1 MFIKGLCGIHREK
14 QTHKGNRREVF
25 EGPRYVSLLSPTRRM
40 QLYEECQ
47 EHARAGQKS
56 CGSLRRRPLEGR
68 GQEEPT
74 RARVQANTKPRAANA
89 AAARPAG
96 AKRAAAPLVPCVEPV
111 AVEDADAP
119 VLVPAAEP
127 EAEPVATAVGVAD
140 EAG

>member
-1 MFIKGLCGIHREK
+1 M
-14 QTHKGNRREVF
+14 
-25 EGPRYVSLLSPTRRM
+25 
-40 QLYEECQ
+40 
-47 EHARAGQKS
+47 
-56 CGSLRRRPLEGR
+56 EGR

-74 RARVQANTKPRAANA
+74 QARAQANTKPRAANA
-89 AAARPAG
+89 AAAKPAG
-96 AKRAAAPLVPCVEPV
+96 AKRAAAPLVPCVEPL